1 MLSRSVAFKL
11 ACVCAVMPPLLMS
24 CTERGT
30 APSGD
35 GSGGQSVSFTGPYA
49 LELSEAYENATSD
62 FVRNALADGVVK
74 DSEYSEL
81 QNRVIECW
89 RENGYSDAKVLT
101 DGGLSAEDR
110 TDISDEEEGRIFDR
124 CSTQAGVPEIEG
136 LYWAMRQNPDH
147 VDWPSAERDCLV
159 RAGLLEAGAT
169 VEEMNEWY
177 MSGDPASQSR
187 AAYVCSQDALGHLGL
202 Q

>member
-49 LELSEAYENATSD
+49 LELSDAYQNSESEY
-62 FVRNALADGVVK
+62 FRESVRDGMIT
-74 DSEYSEL
+74 DSEYFEA
-81 QNRVIECW
+81 QNRSRQCLE
-89 RENGYSDAKVLT
+89 ENGFTGIVMNPDGTGSIDA
-101 DGGLSAEDR
+101 R
-110 TDISDEEEGRIFDR
+110 TDISEEEESRLKVDCDTKSGLIDTEIWYR
-124 CSTQAGVPEIEG
+124 SLKANPE
-136 LYWAMRQNPDH
+136 N